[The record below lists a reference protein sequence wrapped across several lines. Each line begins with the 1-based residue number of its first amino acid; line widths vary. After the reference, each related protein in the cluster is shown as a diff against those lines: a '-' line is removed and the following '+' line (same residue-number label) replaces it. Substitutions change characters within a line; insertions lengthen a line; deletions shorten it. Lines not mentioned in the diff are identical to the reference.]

1 MRWVLAALAAAMLLA
16 PAPGEAQMR
25 RGPDFLPNLPVVD
38 QDGRQLQFYDDLIK
52 DKIVVIMFIYTSC
65 TDICPIT
72 TARMTQIEDKLGDVL
87 GRDIFIVSLTVDP
100 VNDTPERLKAYSKAF
115 STGPGW
121 TFVTGRP
128 EDIRAINYRLGER
141 SKVLSEHRNEIVLGN
156 DVTGEWQRD
165 NVMGD
170 LERVTTS
177 IREMDPKY
185 RDQVRQVRVNP
196 ANEHGPRDGHAARTG
211 DVQEDVHRL
220 SHHRSRRQGRAGPA
234 RRHRAARPRVAG
246 AATCAIRS
254 A

>member
-1 MRWVLAALAAAMLLA
+1 MRWLLAALAAATLLA

-38 QDGRQLQFYDDLIK
+38 QDGRQLRFYDDLIK

-170 LERVTTS
+170 LERVTTV
-177 IREMDPKY
+177 DP
-185 RDQVRQVRVNP
+185 RDGSEIPRSGAPGARQSGD
-196 ANEHGPRDGHAARTG
+196 EHRPGDGHAARPV
-211 DVQEDVHRL
+211 DVQEDLRPAVTP
-220 SHHRSRRQGRAGPA
+220 SASATRSA
-234 RRHRAARPRVAG
+234 RTCAASPSG
-246 AATCAIRS
+246 ATARGWSATCAIRS